1 MADLEKRAGTGEAR
15 LREIE
20 AKLAD
25 PNLYRFPLEAD
36 ILGREHQRLTAEV
49 AELYSAWESE
59 VASLGE
65 AELPAGASGK
75 AG

>member
-1 MADLEKRAGTGEAR
+1 M
-15 LREIE
+15 
-20 AKLAD
+20 
-25 PNLYRFPLEAD
+25 EAD

-59 VASLGE
+59 AALLAK